1 MPKKLSG
8 WILTG
13 VAALTT
19 AAVVAQ
25 TPPPSKPPVAQT
37 PAAGKPPVVQTPAA
51 KPTPTTAPTS
61 ANAATAGQTAAAD
74 LAMQVE
80 LDRAGFS
87 PGEIDGR
94 GGSNTKKA
102 LAAYMEVHKTAPVA
116 GTPTTTYVITDA
128 DAAGPFVKVPVDMM
142 AKAKLKTLGYSSLT
156 EALAERFHCSP
167 ALLTSLNRGVKMAA
181 GATITVPNVI
191 VAAPK
196 SAAAPAGKA
205 ADAPAK
211 GGPTA
216 KPTATAAPTGG
227 TAAPTGAT
235 GAKPADAA
243 AGSKIVVS
251 KGQSSLRVLDGS
263 GATIFYAPVTS
274 GSEHDPLPLGVWS
287 VNAVTRNPVFRY
299 NPDLFWDAD
308 EKHTKATI
316 PAGPNGPVGVV
327 WIDLSKEHYGIHGSP
342 EPGKIGY
349 TQSHGCVR
357 LTNWDAARLADLVK
371 KGTPV
376 HFVE

>member
-1 MPKKLSG
+1 MPNKLSG

-13 VAALTT
+13 VAALST
-19 AAVVAQ
+19 AAVI
-25 TPPPSKPPVAQT
+25 AQT
-37 PAAGKPPVVQTPAA
+37 PAPAA
-51 KPTPTTAPTS
+51 PKASS
-61 ANAATAGQTAAAD
+61 AAAAANAD
-74 LAMQVE
+74 LALQVA

-87 PGEIDGR
+87 PGEIDGK

-102 LAAYMEVHKTAPVA
+102 LAAYMEAHKTAPDTGA
-116 GTPTTTYVITDA
+116 TLETYVITES

-142 AKAKLKTLGYSSLT
+142 EKAKLKSLGYSSLT

-167 ALLTSLNRGVKMAA
+167 ALLTSLNRGVKFAA
-181 GATITVPNVI
+181 GATITVPNVV

-196 SAAAPAGKA
+196 PAAPAKA
-205 ADAPAK
+205 ADPAPK
-211 GGPTA
+211 GATA
-216 KPTATAAPTGG
+216 KPAADAGQKGAATAKPVD
-227 TAAPTGAT
+227 TAAAH
-235 GAKPADAA
+235 KV
-243 AGSKIVVS
+243 VVS
-251 KGQSSLRVLDGS
+251 KGQSSVRVLDAA

-274 GSEHDPLPLGVWS
+274 GSEHDPLPLGEWM

-308 EKHTKATI
+308 PAHSKATI

-342 EPGKIGY
+342 EPGRIGY
-349 TQSHGCVR
+349 SQSHGCVR
-357 LTNWDAARLADLVK
+357 LTNWDATRLADLVK

>member
-1 MPKKLSG
+1 MSNKPSG

-13 VAALTT
+13 IAVFTT
-19 AAVVAQ
+19 AAVC
-25 TPPPSKPPVAQT
+25 AQT
-37 PAAGKPPVVQTPAA
+37 PAPAA
-51 KPTPTTAPTS
+51 RTAAKS
-61 ANAATAGQTAAAD
+61 ANAD
-74 LAMQVE
+74 LALQVE

-102 LAAYMEVHKTAPVA
+102 LAAYLEVHKTPPVA
-116 GTPTTTYVITDA
+116 GTTLETYVITEA
-128 DAAGPFVKVPVDMM
+128 DAAGPFVKIPADMM
-142 AKAKLKTLGYSSLT
+142 EKANLKALGYSSLL

-167 ALLTSLNRGVKMAA
+167 ALLTSLNRGVKFAP

-196 SAAAPAGKA
+196 APAKA
-205 ADAPAK
+205 ADAAPK
-211 GGPTA
+211 GGTTA
-216 KPTATAAPTGG
+216 KPAAPAPKGATAE
-227 TAAPTGAT
+227 
-235 GAKPADAA
+235 KPADVAA
-243 AGSKIVVS
+243 ANKVVVS
-251 KGQSSLRVLDGS
+251 KGQSSLRVLDGA

-274 GSEHDPLPLGVWS
+274 GSEKDPLPLGIW
-287 VNAVTRNPVFRY
+287 AVTAVLRNPVFRY

-308 EKHTKATI
+308 PAHSKATI

-357 LTNWDAARLADLVK
+357 LTNWDATRLADLVK